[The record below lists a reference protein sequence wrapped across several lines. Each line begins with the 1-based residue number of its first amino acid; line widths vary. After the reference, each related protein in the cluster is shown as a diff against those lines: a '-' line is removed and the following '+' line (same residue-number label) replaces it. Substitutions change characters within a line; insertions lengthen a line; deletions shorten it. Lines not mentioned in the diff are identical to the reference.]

1 MNLFVHKVVEFEHVH
16 DAHGDPV
23 LEGNAGAAV
32 IENALAVVGE
42 MGFVHPAPDFIL
54 GGAVEDRRPRGD
66 ALAQLAHGSGEFLVV
81 HLIHG
86 LADLG

>member
-1 MNLFVHKVVEFEHVH
+1 
-16 DAHGDPV
+16 
-23 LEGNAGAAV
+23 
-32 IENALAVVGE
+32 